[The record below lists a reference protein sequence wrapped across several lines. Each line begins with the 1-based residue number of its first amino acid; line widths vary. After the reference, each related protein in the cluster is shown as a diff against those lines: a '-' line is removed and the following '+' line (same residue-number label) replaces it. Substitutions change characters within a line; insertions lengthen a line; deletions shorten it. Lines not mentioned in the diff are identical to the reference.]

1 MTRNDRDGIPA
12 LAAGLEEVRDVLLN
26 RDFRRQHLP
35 WVILTVALGLGLGG
49 WYFLASIGQPEWPGG
64 GSTVGLI
71 LGIVGG
77 LIILFEFLLW
87 PRKKKRTWRVGRV
100 KHWMAAHIW
109 FGLLCL
115 PLLILHSGFRLGES
129 LSTVLMVLLVLV
141 VLSGVWGLLLQQFL
155 PRQMLEDVTA
165 ETIYSQIDR
174 VNRLARQEAHRLV
187 EATCGPPDGPLVAD
201 RGLGDEDLV
210 VLEEQPAFIMVG
222 AVRSAGRVQGN
233 VLETAAPAT
242 PVPDSEPLRN
252 FFRSEVVPYLKI
264 GRRTGSPLANRS
276 RAEAMFRDLRT
287 QLDPRAHP
295 AVTSLENA
303 CDQRRQHDLQ
313 VRLHV
318 WLHGWLLVHLPLSI
332 ALVVLMFVHIYVAV
346 KYW

>member
-1 MTRNDRDGIPA
+1 M
-12 LAAGLEEVRDVLLN
+12 LLD
-26 RDFRRQHLP
+26 RDFRRLHTP
-35 WVILTVALGLGLGG
+35 WVVINLVLGSVLIA
-49 WYFLASIGQPEWPGG
+49 WYFLASIGRPEWPGG
-64 GSTVGLI
+64 SSTVGLT

-87 PRKKKRTWRVGRV
+87 PRKKKRTWRVGRL

-115 PLLILHSGFRLGES
+115 PLLILHSGFRLGAS
-129 LSTVLMVLLVLV
+129 LSAVLTILLVLV
-141 VLSGVWGLLLQQFL
+141 ILSGVLGLALQQFL
-155 PRQMLEDVTA
+155 PRKMLDEVPA
-165 ETIYSQIDR
+165 ETIYSQIGR
-174 VNRLARQEAHRLV
+174 VNRLTLQEANRLV
-187 EATCGPPDGPLVAD
+187 EATCGPPEGPSTTSGTLF
-201 RGLGDEDLV
+201 DEDFGDGTT
-210 VLEEQPAFIMVG
+210 EDQPSYMVVG
-222 AVRSAGRVQGN
+222 AVRSAGRVQGT
-233 VLETAAPAT
+233 VLQTSAPVA
-242 PVPDSEPLRN
+242 PVPDSEPLRS
-252 FFRSEVVPYLKI
+252 FFRKEVIPYMKS
-264 GRRTGSPLANRS
+264 GRRANSPLATRN

-295 AVTSLENA
+295 TVAALENA